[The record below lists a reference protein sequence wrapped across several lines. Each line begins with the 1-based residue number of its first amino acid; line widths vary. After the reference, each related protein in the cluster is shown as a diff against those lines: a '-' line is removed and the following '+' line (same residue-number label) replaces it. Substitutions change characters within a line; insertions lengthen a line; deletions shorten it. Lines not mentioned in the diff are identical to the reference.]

1 MRLSLRNTR
10 DLSTIQAH
18 ADRARA
24 IARDLYEV
32 ENLTLHRSDGA
43 VVTGQRGML
52 DNIRND
58 LLALAHAV
66 ENQNTR

>member
-1 MRLSLRNTR
+1 MTR

-18 ADRARA
+18 ADRAKA
-24 IARDLYEV
+24 VARDLYAV
-32 ENLTLHRSDGA
+32 EDLTLHRSDGT

-66 ENQNTR
+66 ENSETR